1 MSTVKNVEIC
11 LPDWCAGRSLDEEG
25 FCRDFLDLNPLRY
38 VDGAFFSV
46 EGRVPEAQ
54 VRKDVYSYLSCYV
67 RSGLSKKLNGLMEI
81 LKVVAAGELPVS
93 ETRIHCANGYYNL
106 LESRFVEKM
115 EFCRYRLPVRYNA
128 KAPEPVRWKEFL
140 SQLLEPEDILTLQ
153 EYLGY
158 CLLPVTYAQKMLLI
172 VGKGGEGKS
181 RIGVLMHQLLGQC
194 ACSGSMAKIESSP
207 FSRAD
212 LQHRLVMVDDDLRL
226 EALNTTNHI
235 KSIITAEQPMD
246 LEKKGQQSYQG
257 WLHCRFLAFG
267 NGNLRALHDRSIG
280 FFRRQLILSAKER
293 PVGRADDPFLSKRL
307 ADELEGIL
315 LWCIQGLERLLEND
329 LKFTLSR
336 RTRENILDAIREGNN
351 VVDFLKSQGYFRF
364 DPQGES
370 SSRQLYNRYQD
381 WCGDNML
388 SSLPA
393 TTFTT
398 ALIQYG
404 GPYGVTYSN
413 KIRFGDKYVRGFRG
427 IRSC

>member
-1 MSTVKNVEIC
+1 MSTMEKVEIY
-11 LPDWCAGRSLDEEG
+11 LPDWYTGRQLDEEG
-25 FCRDFLDLNPLRY
+25 FCRDFLLLKPMRY
-38 VDGAFFSV
+38 VDGAFFTV
-46 EGRVPEAQ
+46 EGRVSEDS
-54 VRKDVYSYLSCYV
+54 VRSDVFQYLSSFV
-67 RSGLSKKLNGLMEI
+67 STGLSKKLRGLMEI
-81 LKVVAAGELPVS
+81 LKVMAAGELPVS
-93 ETRIHCANGYYNL
+93 ETRIHCANGYYDL
-106 LESRFVEKM
+106 MEGRFVEKM
-115 EFCRYRLPVRYNA
+115 EYSRYRLPVRYNA
-128 KAPEPVRWKEFL
+128 NAPEPVLWKEFL

-158 CLLPVTYAQKMLLI
+158 CLLPVNYAQKMLLI

-181 RIGVLMHQLLGQC
+181 RIGILMHQLLGQC
-194 ACSGSMAKIESSP
+194 ACSGSLAKIEGSP

-226 EALNTTNHI
+226 EALSTTNHI

-246 LEKKGQQSYQG
+246 LERKGQQSYQG

-280 FFRRQLILSAKER
+280 FFRRQIILSAKER

-364 DPQGES
+364 DPQAES
-370 SSRQLYNRYQD
+370 TSRQLYHRYQD

-388 SSLPA
+388 TALSA
-393 TTFTT
+393 TTFT
-398 ALIQYG
+398 AGLIQYG
-404 GPYGVTYSN
+404 SQYGVSYSN